1 MILLFFGWC
10 RGDVFG
16 IRGLAGA
23 NIQEIVLEVKDAQG
37 TLAPLK

>member
-10 RGDVFG
+10 RGDVLG
-16 IRGLAGA
+16 IRWLAEM
-23 NIQEIVLEVKDAQG
+23 NIPKYCGKSKDTQG